1 MNNKFY
7 DIVVAKEYETKQNGQ
22 TEKRTAWNKVGRAW
36 QSKTSDSLSFELYLV
51 PNQRY
56 VISLKDRESQPAAPV
71 SEDTPF

>member
-22 TEKRTAWNKVGRAW
+22 IEKRTAWNKVGRAW
-36 QSKTSDSLSFELYLV
+36 KSKSSDSFSFELYLV

-56 VISLKDRESQPAAPV
+56 VISMNDREPQPTQTEEAP
-71 SEDTPF
+71 F